1 MFDPLSMGPGPGAAM
16 PQAAGV
22 PLPGTTGL
30 VAPVGAPPVLPSP
43 APVSS
48 PIGGP
53 AFPAMPID
61 PANLQYHNE
70 TQSDGSILI
79 RLLNPDGSPG
89 PVVDIVRTPK
99 PKGAKHP
106 HGPQGHSGH

>member
-1 MFDPLSMGPGPGAAM
+1 MFDPLMGGSAAM
-16 PQAAGV
+16 PQAAGA

-30 VAPVGAPPVLPSP
+30 VAPVGAPSV

-53 AFPAMPID
+53 AFPAMPLD
-61 PANLQYHNE
+61 PANLKYHNE

-79 RLLNPDGSPG
+79 RLLNPDGSMG

-106 HGPQGHSGH
+106 HGHQSGHQG